1 MRLDGAG
8 QPAQR
13 AVLRKDMN
21 DSLADEKNV
30 VEIDLYKSAFEIR
43 VRG

>member
-1 MRLDGAG
+1 MG
-8 QPAQR
+8 QVSLLEEQF
-13 AVLRKDMN
+13 LWKDMN

-30 VEIDLYKSAFEIR
+30 VEIDLYKLAFEIR

>member
-1 MRLDGAG
+1 MRLDGVG
-8 QPAQR
+8 QPARR
-13 AVLRKDMN
+13 AVLREDMG

-30 VEIDLYKSAFEIR
+30 IEIDLCESAFEIR